1 MKVIALSP
9 SARCDGGSTAGE
21 ASGRSRETETSSIEL
36 CDALD
41 MKYEDNTLGG
51 CSREPTPPQPTKAD
65 AKCSVVGLYEDF
77 FL

>member
-1 MKVIALSP
+1 MATDPRCAEV
-9 SARCDGGSTAGE
+9 ARVSHEGA
-21 ASGRSRETETSSIEL
+21 REL

-65 AKCSVVGLYEDF
+65 ANL
-77 FL
+77 